1 MSTFQLEHLGVKVKN
16 MLGKKVLNNVYW
28 HSSLTIAQADAV
40 QKQIAAAETLAN
52 LQAGTDYNVVKYDSK
67 SQALSLLWY
76 PGFFIDAFPALEKSY
91 RIDLDA
97 QKVEKR
103 SYQASFNPPIL
114 HRKELFLSQDD
125 PHIAPFKELTAT
137 AEQLGLFENPIRIGF
152 KQAWENLIAEK
163 GFQMVDHQFIPI
175 GNFETHVELPDYD
188 LSAGTAISRH
198 LTALSRSNLSA
209 PMQCLARHGFLDGA
223 LSVFDYGCGKGD
235 DIRNLTAN
243 AIPVSGWDPHYAADQ
258 PKQTA
263 DIVNLGFV
271 INVIESYQERLEA
284 LVGAYQLTQQVL
296 VVSAML
302 LNQNAFK
309 GQTFNDGVITQ
320 RNTFQKYFTQTE
332 LKEFLSDTLD
342 TEAIPVAPGIF
353 FIFKDTDA
361 EQRFLLNRQ
370 RSHRN
375 VLRLSQRS
383 SNPAVPKLTR
393 NEKKYLTFKHLLDPL
408 WQQTLELGRLPE
420 KTEIANLI
428 ELTQSFGSIS
438 KALHFMLAQF
448 DEDLLEQARQNRIDD
463 LLTYFALQTFSKR
476 RAYKHLETAL
486 QKDIK
491 AFFDDYKNVMASAQA
506 VLFQIG
512 KAELIATA
520 CLQASEQGLGY
531 LDQEQALYLHS
542 HLVAQLPTVL
552 RIYIGCATVLY
563 GDIEQT
569 DLIKIHSQSGKLS
582 LMRYDDFQQL
592 PLPRLLERVKVNLRQ
607 QSFDLY
613 QYGEEFEPTYLYLKS
628 RYINEE
634 FPNYAEQLS
643 FDEHLQALGLFDLNG
658 YGPRPNAF
666 RDTLAKAR
674 WTLNGFNLLRSQ
686 TIPDLDELCGQNLTY
701 RQLIE
706 CGETQQRMDLE
717 NRPKQ
722 PDSYTALYDLATHIL
737 DPVIDYFGMI
747 SLTYGFC
754 SHELGKHINKRVAPK
769 LDQHAAHELNT
780 KKNLI
785 CPRLGAAI
793 DFIVEDEN
801 MREVADWVAENT
813 PIDRL
818 YFYGEDR
825 PIHVSFGPDQKG
837 EYIDLVMTE
846 SGKQVPRKR
855 DYYR

>member
-1 MSTFQLEHLGVKVKN
+1 

-28 HSSLTIAQADAV
+28 HSSLTIDQADTV
-40 QKQIAAAETLAN
+40 QQQITAAETLAN
-52 LQAGTDYNVVKYDSK
+52 LQAGVDYNVVKYDGK
-67 SQALSLLWY
+67 NQALSLLWY
-76 PGFFIDAFPALEKSY
+76 PGFFTDAFPALEKSY
-91 RIDLDA
+91 RIDLRA
-97 QKVEKR
+97 QRIEKR
-103 SYQASFNPPIL
+103 NYQASFNPPIL
-114 HRKELFLSQDD
+114 HRKELFLSQND
-125 PHIAPFKELTAT
+125 PHIAQFKELTAT

-152 KQAWENLIAEK
+152 KRAWENLIAEK
-163 GFQMVDHQFIPI
+163 GFQLIDHKFVPI
-175 GNFETHVELPDYD
+175 GNLEANYYERQEFESL
-188 LSAGTAISRH
+188 AGTAISRH

-209 PMQCLARHGFLDGA
+209 PMQCLARHGFLDGS

-243 AIPVSGWDPHYAADQ
+243 AIPISGWDPHYASDQ
-258 PKQTA
+258 PKQSA

-284 LVGAYQLTQQVL
+284 LRGAYHLTQQVL
-296 VVSAML
+296 VVSVML

-332 LKEFLSDTLD
+332 LKEFLSNALD
-342 TEAIPVAPGIF
+342 TEAIPVTPGIF

-383 SNPAVPKLTR
+383 SNPAVPNLSR
-393 NEKKYLTFKHLLDPL
+393 NEKKYLSFKHLLDPL

-420 KTEIANLI
+420 KTELDNLI
-428 ELTQSFGSIS
+428 ELTESFGSIS
-438 KALHFMLAQF
+438 KALHLMRAQF
-448 DEDLLEQARQNRIDD
+448 DEDLLDQARQHRIDD
-463 LLTYFALQTFSKR
+463 LLTYLALQTFSKR
-476 RAYKHLETAL
+476 KAYKHLETTL

-491 AFFDDYKNVMASAQA
+491 AFFGDYKNAMATAQA

-512 KAELIATA
+512 KAELIVTA

-531 LDQEQALYLHS
+531 LDDEQALYLHS
-542 HLVAQLPTVL
+542 HVVAQLPTVL
-552 RIYIGCATVLY
+552 RIYIGSATLLY

-607 QSFDLY
+607 QSFDSY
-613 QYGEEFEPTYLYLKS
+613 QYGEEFEPTYLYIKS

-643 FDEHLQALGLFDLNG
+643 FDEHLQGLNLFDLSG
-658 YGPRPNAF
+658 FGPKPDVF
-666 RDTLAKAR
+666 RDTLNKAR
-674 WTLNGFNLLRSQ
+674 WTIDGFNLLRSQ
-686 TIPDLDELCGQNLTY
+686 TIPALDDPCGQNLTY

-706 CGETQQRMDLE
+706 CGETQQSLGLE
-717 NRPKQ
+717 NCPKQ
-722 PDSYTALYDLATHIL
+722 PDSYTALNDLATHIL

-754 SHELGKHINKRVAPK
+754 SHQLGKHINKRVAPK

-780 KKNLI
+780 KKKLI
-785 CPRLGAAI
+785 CPRLGSAI
-793 DFIVEDEN
+793 DFIVENEN

-813 PIDRL
+813 PFDRL
-818 YFYGEDR
+818 YFYGDER
-825 PIHVSFGPDQKG
+825 PIHVSYGPEQKG

-846 SGKQVPRKR
+846 SGRQVPRKR
-855 DYYR
+855 TLLVF